1 MTKRRQPDKSSSSK
15 KTVQYTK
22 TLRERMLLFSGKKQ
36 PRVNARDSQT
46 LCYESS
52 MECRIAKHV

>member
-1 MTKRRQPDKSSSSK
+1 MTKRRQPSKSSSAK

-36 PRVNARDSQT
+36 PRINYRDSQT

-52 MECRIAKHV
+52 MECRIAKST